1 MTERDAAT
9 TNGHATDRPSDRVE
23 ARSVLVN
30 ARVLEIGFI
39 FAFIGRQ
46 LGRVL
51 TLAFNWATIVLFGR
65 VPQDRQLYL
74 SGMALT
80 ALLWPIVLAGIA
92 FPSFATFLLGFV
104 TVPDVVKPWVRLAM
118 LGLAILLPLA
128 NGALSARLPDVGSRP
143 KGRALVMTILRGYPN
158 SVALFVVLVWMMIV
172 APLGK
177 IRALIK
183 RWDAVH
189 VPIAV
194 KMSGYDTVVQDLA
207 GALDRAGIDTTRRRA
222 HWAYELPGR
231 VLGVLGG
238 EAVRALVP
246 AQLAGLVGDGFEMTL
261 HPMDLSLLGQKKT
274 LSHARAAIVRELT
287 FTEAYQTWSK
297 DAQAIE
303 DRVMKAARGEDD
315 LDAIGTELNERD
327 FDFEEWE
334 ILYRLLLQVRLRVSA
349 TGTDA
354 VESADEPKPPLR
366 DRVVAAARVLAGQSN
381 GH

>member
-1 MTERDAAT
+1 M
-9 TNGHATDRPSDRVE
+9 
-23 ARSVLVN
+23 
-30 ARVLEIGFI
+30 LEIGFV
-39 FAFIGRQ
+39 FAFLGRQ

-51 TLAFNWATIVLFGR
+51 SLAFTWATIVLFGR
-65 VPQDRQLYL
+65 VPQNRQLYL

-80 ALLWPIVLAGIA
+80 ALLWPIVLAGVA
-92 FPSFATFLLGFV
+92 FPSFATFLLGFI
-104 TVPDVVKPWVRLAM
+104 TVPDWLSPWVRVAM
-118 LGLAILLPLA
+118 LVLAVVLPLV
-128 NGALSARLPDVGSRP
+128 NGALSTRLPPEDSRP
-143 KGRALVMTILRGYPN
+143 KGRALATTILRGFPN
-158 SVALFVVLVWMMIV
+158 SLALFVVLVWMMVV

-177 IRALIK
+177 IRALLR
-183 RWDAVH
+183 RWESVH

-194 KMSGYDTVVQDLA
+194 KLGAYDTVVQDLA
-207 GALDRAGIDTTRRRA
+207 GALSRTGIEVRRQRA

-231 VLGVLGG
+231 VLAVLGG
-238 EAVRALVP
+238 ETVRSLVP
-246 AQLAGLVGDGFEMTL
+246 AQLAELVGDGFEMTL
-261 HPMDLSLLGQKKT
+261 HPMDLSLLGRKKT

-297 DAQAIE
+297 EAQTIE
-303 DRVMKAARGEDD
+303 DRLMKAARGEDD

-354 VESADEPKPPLR
+354 VESADEPKPALR
-366 DRVVAAARVLAGQSN
+366 ERVVAAARVLAGRSN

>member
-1 MTERDAAT
+1 
-9 TNGHATDRPSDRVE
+9 
-23 ARSVLVN
+23 
-30 ARVLEIGFI
+30 VLEIGFV

-51 TLAFNWATIVLFGR
+51 TLAFNWATVLLFGR
-65 VPQDRQLYL
+65 VPQNRQLYL

-92 FPSFATFLLGFV
+92 FPSFATFLLGFF
-104 TVPDVVKPWVRLAM
+104 TVPDWFKPWVRLIM
-118 LGLAILLPLA
+118 LVLAILLPLV
-128 NGALSARLPDVGSRP
+128 NGALSARLPDEDKRP
-143 KGRALVMTILRGYPN
+143 KGRALATTILRGYPN
-158 SVALFVVLVWMMIV
+158 ALALFVVLAWMMVV
-172 APLGK
+172 APLGQ

-194 KMSGYDTVVQDLA
+194 KVGGYDTVVQDLSA
-207 GALDRAGIDTTRRRA
+207 ALDRTGIKVTRRRA
-222 HWAYELPGR
+222 HWAYELPGK
-231 VLGVLGG
+231 VLSVLGG
-238 EAVRALVP
+238 QTVRALVP
-246 AQLAGLVGDGFEMTL
+246 TQLAELVGDGFRMTL
-261 HPMDLSLLGQKKT
+261 HPMDLSLLGRKKT

-297 DAQAIE
+297 ESQAIE
-303 DRVMKAARGEDD
+303 DRLMKAASGEDD
-315 LDAIGTELNERD
+315 LEAIGTELNERD

-354 VESADEPKPPLR
+354 VKSDDEPKPALR
-366 DRVVAAARVLAGQSN
+366 ERVVAAARVLAGQSN

>member
-1 MTERDAAT
+1 M
-9 TNGHATDRPSDRVE
+9 
-23 ARSVLVN
+23 
-30 ARVLEIGFI
+30 LEIGFV

-92 FPSFATFLLGFV
+92 FPSFATFLLGFF
-104 TVPDVVKPWVRLAM
+104 TVPDWLKGWVRLVM
-118 LGLAILLPLA
+118 LVLAILLPLA
-128 NGALSARLPDVGSRP
+128 NGALSARLPDEGKRP
-143 KGRALVMTILRGYPN
+143 RGRALATTILRGYPN
-158 SVALFVVLVWMMIV
+158 SLALFVVLIWMMIV
-172 APLGK
+172 APLGQ
-177 IRALIK
+177 IRALLR
-183 RWDAVH
+183 RWEAAH

-194 KMSGYDTVVQDLA
+194 KPAGYDTVVHDLA
-207 GALDRAGIDTTRRRA
+207 EALDRAGIRVTRKRA
-222 HWAYELPGR
+222 HWAYELPGK
-231 VLGVLGG
+231 VLAILGG
-238 EAVRALVP
+238 DTVRSLVP
-246 AQLAGLVGDGFEMTL
+246 VQLADLVGDGFEMTL
-261 HPMDLSLLGQKKT
+261 HPMDLSLVGRKKT

-287 FTEAYQTWSK
+287 FSEAYQTWSK
-297 DAQAIE
+297 EAQAVE
-303 DRVMKAARGEDD
+303 DRLIKAARGEDD

-349 TGTDA
+349 TETDA
-354 VESADEPKPPLR
+354 LDSADEPKPALR
-366 DRVVAAARVLAGQSN
+366 ERVATAARVLVGRSN

>member
-1 MTERDAAT
+1 
-9 TNGHATDRPSDRVE
+9 
-23 ARSVLVN
+23 
-30 ARVLEIGFI
+30 VLEIGFI
-39 FAFIGRQ
+39 FAFLGRQ

-92 FPSFATFLLGFV
+92 FPSFATFLLGFF
-104 TVPDVVKPWVRLAM
+104 TVPDWVSPWVRLAM
-118 LGLAILLPLA
+118 LALAIVLPLA
-128 NGALSARLPDVGSRP
+128 NGALSARLPDEASRP
-143 KGRALVMTILRGYPN
+143 KGRALASTILRGYPN
-158 SVALFVVLVWMMIV
+158 SLALFVVLVWMMIV

-177 IRALIK
+177 IRALLR
-183 RWDAVH
+183 RWESAH

-194 KMSGYDTVVQDLA
+194 KLGGYDTVVKDLA
-207 GALDRAGIDTTRRRA
+207 RALERTGILVTRRRA
-222 HWAYELPGR
+222 HWAYELPGK
-231 VLGVLGG
+231 VLAALGG
-238 EAVRALVP
+238 ETVRALVP
-246 AQLAGLVGDGFEMTL
+246 AQLAELVGDGFEMTL
-261 HPMDLSLLGQKKT
+261 HPMDLSLLGRKT
-274 LSHARAAIVRELT
+274 TLAHARAAIVRELT

-297 DAQAIE
+297 EAQGIE
-303 DRVMKAARGEDD
+303 DRLMKAARGEDD
-315 LDAIGTELNERD
+315 LDAIGTVLNERD

-354 VESADEPKPPLR
+354 IESAEEPKPPLR
-366 DRVVAAARVLAGQSN
+366 KRVVAAARVLAGQSN

>member
-1 MTERDAAT
+1 
-9 TNGHATDRPSDRVE
+9 
-23 ARSVLVN
+23 
-30 ARVLEIGFI
+30 VLEIGFI

-65 VPQDRQLYL
+65 VPQNRQLYL

-92 FPSFATFLLGFV
+92 FPSFATFLLGFF
-104 TVPDVVKPWVRLAM
+104 TVPGWASPWVRLAM
-118 LGLAILLPLA
+118 LALAIVLPLV
-128 NGALSARLPDVGSRP
+128 NGALSARLPDEGKRP
-143 KGRALVMTILRGYPN
+143 KGRALGTTILRGYPN
-158 SVALFVVLVWMMIV
+158 SLALFVVLVWMMIV

-177 IRALIK
+177 IRALFK
-183 RWDAVH
+183 RWDSVH

-194 KMSGYDTVVQDLA
+194 KLGGYDTVVQDLA
-207 GALDRAGIDTTRRRA
+207 GALDRAGIQVTRTRA
-222 HWAYELPGR
+222 HWAYELPGK
-231 VLGVLGG
+231 VLAVLGG
-238 EAVRALVP
+238 ETVRALVP
-246 AQLAGLVGDGFEMTL
+246 AQLAELVGDGFEMTL
-261 HPMDLSLLGQKKT
+261 HPMDLSLLGRKET
-274 LSHARAAIVRELT
+274 LSHARSAIVRELT

-297 DAQAIE
+297 EAQTIE
-303 DRVMKAARGEDD
+303 DRLMKAARGEND

-354 VESADEPKPPLR
+354 VESADEPTPPLR
-366 DRVVAAARVLAGQSN
+366 ERVVAAARVLAGRSN

>member
-1 MTERDAAT
+1 MRWR
-9 TNGHATDRPSDRVE
+9 ATDRPADRAE
-23 ARSVLVN
+23 AWPVLVT
-30 ARVLEIGFI
+30 ASVLEIGFI

-51 TLAFNWATIVLFGR
+51 SLAFNWATTLLFGR

-92 FPSFATFLLGFV
+92 FPSFATFVLGFV
-104 TVPDVVKPWVRLAM
+104 TVPDMVKPWVRLAM
-118 LGLAILLPLA
+118 LVLAIVLPLV
-128 NGALSARLPDVGSRP
+128 NGALSTRLPDEAKRP
-143 KGRALVMTILRGYPN
+143 KGRALAMTILRGYPN
-158 SVALFVVLVWMMIV
+158 SLALFTVLAWMMVV
-172 APLGK
+172 APLGR

-183 RWDAVH
+183 RWHSVH

-194 KMSGYDTVVQDLA
+194 KPGGYDVVVNDLA
-207 GALDRAGIDTTRRRA
+207 GALDRAGIQVQRRRA

-231 VLGVLGG
+231 ILAVLGG
-238 EAVRALVP
+238 EAVRTLVP
-246 AQLAGLVGDGFEMTL
+246 TQLAELVGDGFGMTL
-261 HPMDLSLLGQKKT
+261 HPMDLSLLGRKKT
-274 LSHARAAIVRELT
+274 LAHARGAIVRELT

-297 DAQAIE
+297 EAQAAE
-303 DRVMKAARGEDD
+303 DRLMEAARGADD

-354 VESADEPKPPLR
+354 IEGSEEPNPALR
-366 DRVVAAARVLAGQSN
+366 ERVVAAARVLAGQSN

>member
-1 MTERDAAT
+1 
-9 TNGHATDRPSDRVE
+9 
-23 ARSVLVN
+23 
-30 ARVLEIGFI
+30 VLEIGFI

-92 FPSFATFLLGFV
+92 FPSFATFLLGFF
-104 TVPDVVKPWVRLAM
+104 TVPDWASPWVRLAM
-118 LGLAILLPLA
+118 LALAIVLPLV
-128 NGALSARLPDVGSRP
+128 NGALSTRLPDEGQRP
-143 KGRALVMTILRGYPN
+143 KGRALATTVLRGYPN
-158 SVALFVVLVWMMIV
+158 SLALFVVLVWMMIV
-172 APLGK
+172 APLAK
-177 IRALIK
+177 IRALFK
-183 RWDAVH
+183 RWEAVH

-194 KMSGYDTVVQDLA
+194 KLGGYDTVVQDLA
-207 GALDRAGIDTTRRRA
+207 GALGRTGIQVTRRRA
-222 HWAYELPGR
+222 HWAYELPGK
-231 VLGVLGG
+231 VLAVLGG
-238 EAVRALVP
+238 ETVRALVP
-246 AQLAGLVGDGFEMTL
+246 AELAELVGDGFEMTL
-261 HPMDLSLLGQKKT
+261 HPMDLSLLGRKKT

-287 FTEAYQTWSK
+287 FTDAYQTWSK

-303 DRVMKAARGEDD
+303 DRLMKAARGEED

-334 ILYRLLLQVRLRVSA
+334 ILYRLLLQVRLRISA

-354 VESADEPKPPLR
+354 LESADEPTPPLR
-366 DRVVAAARVLAGQSN
+366 ERVIAAARVLAGRSN

>member
-1 MTERDAAT
+1 
-9 TNGHATDRPSDRVE
+9 
-23 ARSVLVN
+23 
-30 ARVLEIGFI
+30 VLEVGVI

-92 FPSFATFLLGFV
+92 FPSFATFLLGFF
-104 TVPDVVKPWVRLAM
+104 TVPDWANPWVRLAM
-118 LGLAILLPLA
+118 LALAIALPLA
-128 NGALSARLPDVGSRP
+128 NGALSARLPDEGMRP
-143 KGRALVMTILRGYPN
+143 KGRALGTTILRGFPN
-158 SVALFVVLVWMMIV
+158 SLALFVVLIWMMVV
-172 APLGK
+172 APLGQ
-177 IRALIK
+177 IRALLR
-183 RWDAVH
+183 RWEVAH

-194 KMSGYDTVVQDLA
+194 NPGGYDTVVEDLA
-207 GALDRAGIDTTRRRA
+207 GALDRAGIQVTRTRA
-222 HWAYELPGR
+222 HWAYELPGK
-231 VLGVLGG
+231 VLAVLGG
-238 EAVRALVP
+238 ETVRALVP
-246 AQLAGLVGDGFEMTL
+246 VELAELVGDGFEMTL
-261 HPMDLSLLGQKKT
+261 HPMDLSLLGRKKT

-297 DAQAIE
+297 EAQALE
-303 DRVMKAARGEDD
+303 DRLIKAARGEAD
-315 LDAIGTELNERD
+315 LEAIGAELNEKD

-349 TGTDA
+349 TETDA
-354 VESADEPKPPLR
+354 LETADEPKPALR
-366 DRVVAAARVLAGQSN
+366 ERVVAAARVLAGHHN

>member
-1 MTERDAAT
+1 
-9 TNGHATDRPSDRVE
+9 
-23 ARSVLVN
+23 VLVT
-30 ARVLEIGFI
+30 ASVLEIGFI

-51 TLAFNWATIVLFGR
+51 SLAFNWATTLLFGR

-92 FPSFATFLLGFV
+92 FPSFATFVLGFV
-104 TVPDVVKPWVRLAM
+104 TVPDMVKPWVRLAM
-118 LGLAILLPLA
+118 LVLAIVLPLV
-128 NGALSARLPDVGSRP
+128 NGALSTRLPDEAKRP
-143 KGRALVMTILRGYPN
+143 KGRALAMTILRGYPN
-158 SVALFVVLVWMMIV
+158 SLALFTVLAWMMVV
-172 APLGK
+172 APLGR

-183 RWDAVH
+183 RWHSVH

-194 KMSGYDTVVQDLA
+194 KPGGYDVVVNDLA
-207 GALDRAGIDTTRRRA
+207 GALDRAGIQVQRRRA

-231 VLGVLGG
+231 ILAVLGG
-238 EAVRALVP
+238 EAVRTLVP
-246 AQLAGLVGDGFEMTL
+246 TQLAELVGDGFGMTL
-261 HPMDLSLLGQKKT
+261 HPMDLSLLGRKKT
-274 LSHARAAIVRELT
+274 LAHARGAIVRELT

-297 DAQAIE
+297 EAQAAE
-303 DRVMKAARGEDD
+303 DRLMEAARGADD

-334 ILYRLLLQVRLRVSA
+334 ILYRLLLQVRLCVSA

-354 VESADEPKPPLR
+354 IEGSEEPNPALR
-366 DRVVAAARVLAGQSN
+366 ERVVAAARVLAGQSN